1 MSDMNKYGLS
11 RNIPIPIKRSI
22 RQDCGFGCVLC
33 GNAIFQYEHI
43 DPEFAD
49 AIEHDPEKIALLCGS
64 CHDKVTRG
72 IWSKQK
78 VKEARTNPICK
89 QQGFSSFSLAVSNAE
104 FFIEIGQTKFKNLQ
118 TIIEIDSQQ
127 ILGIKF
133 PEEPNAPPRI
143 SAKFFD
149 RDNVEIAAIEEN
161 EWKGSVDAFDIETVG
176 KKIKIR
182 NAKKKVDLVIGIEPP
197 NLLRIES
204 LNLQYNNTKI
214 IGSNVGGFEV
224 ILTGASV
231 KIPSEPTVIQKA
243 PFWLLIKD
251 GKINLGSDKVAKFY
265 DISGEESELPGHI
278 QINGS
283 HVETTTAAEEGIPP
297 RPGAKPGAKIM
308 KVKTT
313 GAGKGITIEIQLPGE
328 KNSK

>member
-1 MSDMNKYGLS
+1 MNKYGLS

-49 AIEHDPEKIALLCGS
+49 SKEHDPEKIALLCGS

-72 IWSKQK
+72 IWSKQM

-89 QQGFSSFSLAVSNAE
+89 QEGFSIFSLDVSNAA

-118 TIIEIDSQQ
+118 TIIEIDGQQ

-133 PEEPNAPPRI
+133 PEEPSAPPRI

-176 KKIKIR
+176 KKITIR
-182 NAKKKVDLVIGIEPP
+182 NAKKKVDLVIGLEPP

-214 IGSNVGGFEV
+214 IGSAIDGFEV
-224 ILTGASV
+224 NLPDTSV
-231 KIPSEPTVIQKA
+231 KIPSEPTIIQKA
-243 PFWLLIKD
+243 PFWLSIRD
-251 GKINLGSDKVAKFY
+251 GKINLGSDKVANFFGRR
-265 DISGEESELPGHI
+265 GEESELPGHI
-278 QINGS
+278 QINGAR
-283 HVETTTAAEEGIPP
+283 VETTTAEEAGISP
-297 RPGAKPGAKIM
+297 RPGAKPGTKIM

-313 GAGKGITIEIQLPGE
+313 GAGKGITINIQLPSD